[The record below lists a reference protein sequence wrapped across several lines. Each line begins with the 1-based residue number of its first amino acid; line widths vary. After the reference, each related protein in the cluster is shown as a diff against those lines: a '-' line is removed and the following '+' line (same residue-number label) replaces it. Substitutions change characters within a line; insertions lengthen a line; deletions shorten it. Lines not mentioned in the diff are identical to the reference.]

1 MPKSKQPRKY
11 QLDTSKFLKLMK
23 DKHITC
29 LDLQV
34 YCNVYPETFKRF
46 KENNGNIT
54 VNTLM
59 KLVEGVEEIL
69 GEEFGNKFKYFEM
82 KEKKKKK

>member
-1 MPKSKQPRKY
+1 MPKSIPPTKY
-11 QLDTSKFLKLMK
+11 QIDTSKFLKLMK

-34 YCNVYPETFKRF
+34 YCNVYPETLKRVLA
-46 KENNGNIT
+46 NDGNVT